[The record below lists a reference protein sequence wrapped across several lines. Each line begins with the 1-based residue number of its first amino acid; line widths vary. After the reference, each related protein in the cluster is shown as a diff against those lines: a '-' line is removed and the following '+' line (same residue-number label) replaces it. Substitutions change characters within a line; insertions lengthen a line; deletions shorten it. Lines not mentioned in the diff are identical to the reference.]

1 VTLARNSS
9 RRLIVHGEAAILF
22 AIGPQKF
29 AIAASAVDR
38 IHDLEG
44 LESIPPHVHPRLAK
58 VRYTFERESRRYYVV
73 DANLLFRI
81 LPSRHSRMMLLH
93 PAKNDQ
99 AGVALAVDGIDR
111 MMSLPRI
118 QSLPKAFHGDERSW
132 YRGLAVVDGRVVPV
146 VNPASVLNSAEL
158 MVLDSAVNARL
169 ALAGGRS

>member
-73 DANLLFRI
+73 DANMLFRT

-93 PAKNDQ
+93 PAKREQ

-111 MMSLPRI
+111 MTSLPRI

>member
-1 VTLARNSS
+1 MTLARNSS

-93 PAKNDQ
+93 PAKREQ

-111 MMSLPRI
+111 MTSLPRI

>member
-73 DANLLFRI
+73 DANMLFRT
-81 LPSRHSRMMLLH
+81 LPSRHS
-93 PAKNDQ
+93 PAKREQ

-111 MMSLPRI
+111 MTSLPRI